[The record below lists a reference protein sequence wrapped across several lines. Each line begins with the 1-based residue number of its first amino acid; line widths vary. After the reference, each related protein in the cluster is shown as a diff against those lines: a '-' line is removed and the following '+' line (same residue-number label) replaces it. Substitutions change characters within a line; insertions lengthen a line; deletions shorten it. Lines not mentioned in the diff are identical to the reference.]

1 MKILLK
7 TGCILFAT
15 LAAAGCSVSEI
26 LESKVAEPQVYVL
39 RAANVATATVA
50 YPVQLGI
57 ATPAA
62 APGLD
67 TNRIAV
73 LRNNNQLDYYFGAR
87 WGGTAPQLVQTFL
100 IDTLQ
105 AQQGFK
111 SVAAENARIDAEY
124 LLELQLKDFQA
135 EYANATADPV
145 VKITLSGNLIS
156 INTRKLVGSVNATAS
171 TKADNSLGAV
181 VRAFES
187 ALRQVSS
194 EVGTQLA
201 AVASKQP

>member
-1 MKILLK
+1 MMR
-7 TGCILFAT
+7 TGLSIAGMFFAT
-15 LAAAGCSVSEI
+15 LALTGCVSEI
-26 LESKVAEPQVYVL
+26 LESKVEEPQVYVL
-39 RAANVATATVA
+39 RSGDTSTATVA
-50 YPVQLGI
+50 YPAQLGI
-57 ATPAA
+57 ALPVA

-87 WGGTAPQLVQTFL
+87 WGGTAPQVVQTFL

-111 SVAAENARIDAEY
+111 SIAAETARIDADY

-135 EYANATADPV
+135 EYGGGNTTPT

-156 INTRKLVGSVNATAS
+156 IKTRKLVAAVNAS
-171 TKADNSLGAV
+171 TSVAAADNRLGAV
-181 VRAFES
+181 VMAFQTAMQKAS
-187 ALRQVSS
+187 A
-194 EVGTQLA
+194 EIGTQLA
-201 AVASKQP
+201 AAAAK